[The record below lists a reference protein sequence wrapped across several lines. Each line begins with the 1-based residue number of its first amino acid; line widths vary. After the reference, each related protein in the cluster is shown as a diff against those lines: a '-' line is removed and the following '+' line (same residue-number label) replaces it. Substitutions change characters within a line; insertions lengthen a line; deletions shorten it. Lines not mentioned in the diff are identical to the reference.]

1 MWQNGLCR
9 CDSVGDLEMEMIPG
23 YPGGSQRQSQ
33 VSSED
38 GNLTT
43 EGEGDVKM
51 EAERLE
57 DAVLLVLKTE
67 EGAMSHRMQL

>member
-9 CDSVGDLEMEMIPG
+9 CDSIGDLEMEMILG

-33 VSSED
+33 VSSEE

-43 EGEGDVKM
+43 EGEGDVKT
-51 EAERLE
+51 EAERLN
-57 DAVLLVLKTE
+57 DAVLLVLKME
-67 EGAMSHRMQL
+67 EGGRSHRMPL